1 MPLQILFSA
10 PSLISPFFPDDV
22 SAKPRIMTFPTS
34 ASDSADLSD
43 WPYVTGTGFIALQM
57 VVHMVFV
64 GVTDHH

>member
-22 SAKPRIMTFPTS
+22 SAKPHIMTFLTS
-34 ASDSADLSD
+34 ASESADLSG
-43 WPYVTGTGFIALQM
+43 WPDVTGTGFVALQM

-64 GVTDHH
+64 GVADHY

>member
-34 ASDSADLSD
+34 ASDSADLSG

-57 VVHMVFV
+57 VVNMVFV
-64 GVTDHH
+64 GVADHY